1 MVVTPMPAGA
11 ATAAVEFGEWRPAAN
26 PWLIAVSVMTA
37 TFMEVLD
44 TSVANV
50 ALQHIA
56 GSLSVTPDE
65 ATWVLTSYLVSNAV
79 ILPASGWLG
88 RYFGRR
94 RFLIACIGLFTFA
107 SAICGLAGSLGMLII
122 ARILQGVGGG
132 ALQPVS
138 QAIMLETFPAEKRG
152 ISMSVYSIGVVVA
165 PILGP
170 TLGGW
175 LTDNYSWRWVFY
187 INLPIGIF
195 AMSMCLFFLEDPPYL
210 KTAKTRRIDY
220 IGFGLLVIWIGCL
233 QIMLDKGQDEDWFSS
248 MFIRWLAAGAS
259 VGLLVFLVWELR
271 VKDPI
276 VDLRILTDRN
286 LAIAVFL
293 MFAVG
298 AILFSTTAVLPRFL
312 QTLLGYSAL
321 QSGLVLSPRGTG
333 AIVGSIIAGQILSKT
348 KIDGRIWM
356 AQGAMVLALSMAMFG
371 SLSLEIAPGN
381 VIWPIVISGFA
392 IPSIFVPMTTF
403 SVATVPKEAMGDATG
418 ITSLV
423 RNLGGSVGISLIT
436 TFVTRGTQAHQ
447 ALLVSHHT
455 PHSRFYLERLNQMQA
470 ILAPQSGLVTAHS
483 RAFGLMYQTLQ
494 QQAALWAYIDQF
506 RILVIVSLLVAPII
520 FLYKKT
526 KKAAAA

>member
-1 MVVTPMPAGA
+1 MPAGA
-11 ATAAVEFGEWRPAAN
+11 TTTAVGFTEWRPAAN
-26 PWLIAVSVMTA
+26 PWLIVVAVMTA

-56 GSLSVTPDE
+56 GSLSVSPDE

-107 SAICGLAGSLGMLII
+107 SAICGLADSLGMLIV

-195 AMSMCLFFLEDPPYL
+195 AMNMCLLFLEDPPYL

-248 MFIRWLAAGAS
+248 MFIRWLATGAS
-259 VGLLVFLVWELR
+259 VGLFAFLFWELR

-276 VDLRILTDRN
+276 VELRILSDRN

-293 MFAVG
+293 MSVIG

-321 QSGLVLSPRGTG
+321 QSGLVLSPRGIG

-356 AQGAMVLALSMAMFG
+356 AQGALVLALSMMMFG

-392 IPSIFVPMTTF
+392 IPSIFVPMSTF

-418 ITSLV
+418 LTSLV

-436 TFVTRGTQAHQ
+436 TFVARGTQAHQ
-447 ALLVSHHT
+447 ALLVNHLT
-455 PHSRFYLERLNQMQA
+455 PHSRIYLERLNQMQT
-470 ILAPQSGLVTAHS
+470 IFAPHSGPVTTHS
-483 RAFGLMYQTLQ
+483 QAYGLMYQTLQ

-506 RILVIVSLLVAPII
+506 RMLAIVCVLLAPII
-520 FLYKKT
+520 FLYKR
-526 KKAAAA
+526 AAAA